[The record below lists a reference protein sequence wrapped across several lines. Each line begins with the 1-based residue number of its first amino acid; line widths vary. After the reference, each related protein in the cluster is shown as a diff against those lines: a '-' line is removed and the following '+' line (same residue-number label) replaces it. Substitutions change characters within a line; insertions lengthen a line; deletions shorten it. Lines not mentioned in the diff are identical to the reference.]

1 MKTLRPI
8 EFAPIVLFVY
18 ARPEHTRRTLEAL
31 AANAL
36 ADQSDLVVYSDASRS
51 EREAEAVRVV
61 RELILATSGFRS
73 VTLVAR
79 DMNFGLARNIIEGVS
94 EVLRQHECVIV
105 LEDDMVT
112 SPFFLT
118 YMNDALKRY
127 ANDDRIISIH
137 GYVYPVAGGL
147 PEAFFL
153 PGADCWGWATWRRG
167 WECFNPDGAQ
177 LLRELKQRKLE
188 RTFDYEGSYPY
199 TKMLEAQIAGTND
212 SWAIRWYAS
221 AFLLGKLTL
230 YPGRSLVHN
239 IGNDA
244 TGTHCDQ
251 SSEMDTLL
259 SNRPIRLDGVAV
271 ESSTLARGEFAR
283 FFNRQSR
290 RGITG
295 WIRRLLGSLTMERAA

>member
-1 MKTLRPI
+1 ML
-8 EFAPIVLFVY
+8 APIILF
-18 ARPEHTRRTLEAL
+18 AFSRPEHTRRTLEAL

-36 ADQSDLVVYSDASRS
+36 ADQSDLIVYADAARS
-51 EREAEAVRVV
+51 ERDAEAVCVV
-61 RELILATSGFRS
+61 RELIRAAFGFRS
-73 VTLVAR
+73 VTLIER
-79 DMNFGLARNIIEGVS
+79 DVNFGLARNIIEGVS
-94 EVLRQHECVIV
+94 EVLCQHERIIV

-118 YMNDALKRY
+118 YMNEALERY
-127 ANDDRIISIH
+127 ANDNRIISIH
-137 GYVYPVAGGL
+137 GYVYPVAGAL

-167 WECFNPDGAQ
+167 WVYFNPNGAQ

-188 RTFDYEGSYPY
+188 HAFDYGGSYPY
-199 TKMLEAQIAGTND
+199 TQMLEAQIAGAND

-244 TGTHCDQ
+244 SGTHCDK
-251 SSEMDTLL
+251 SSMMDSVL
-259 SNRPIRLDGVAV
+259 SERPIRLEGLIV
-271 ESSTLARGEFAR
+271 EACGPACREVER
-283 FFNRQSR
+283 FFRKQRRWRGAYWLKHLFGFFYSR
-290 RGITG
+290 
-295 WIRRLLGSLTMERAA
+295 

>member
-1 MKTLRPI
+1 MLMPI
-8 EFAPIVLFVY
+8 EFTTIVLFVY
-18 ARPEHTRRTLEAL
+18 ARPEHARRTLETL

-36 ADQSDLVVYSDASRS
+36 ADQSDLIVYADAARS
-51 EREAEAVRVV
+51 ERDAEAVCAV
-61 RELILATSGFRS
+61 RELVRAASGFRS
-73 VTLVAR
+73 VTLIER

-94 EVLRQHECVIV
+94 EVLCQHERVIV

-118 YMNDALKRY
+118 YMNEALERY

-137 GYVYPVAGGL
+137 GYVYPVDVAL

-167 WECFNPDGAQ
+167 WACFNPDGAQ

-244 TGTHCDQ
+244 SGTHCGQ
-251 SSEMDTLL
+251 SSVMDTSL
-259 SNRPIRLDGVAV
+259 SDRPIRLDSVAV
-271 ESSTLARGEFAR
+271 ESCAVARLEFAR
-283 FFNRQSR
+283 FFSRQSR
-290 RGITG
+290 RGISG
-295 WIRRLLGSLTMERAA
+295 WISRLLSSLIMERAA

>member
-1 MKTLRPI
+1 MQSITPI
-8 EFAPIVLFVY
+8 ALFAY

-36 ADQSDLVVYSDASRS
+36 ADQSDLIVYSDAARS
-51 EREAEAVRVV
+51 ERDAEAVSAV
-61 RELILATSGFRS
+61 RELIRAASGFRS
-73 VTLVAR
+73 VTLVER

-94 EVLRQHECVIV
+94 EVLRQHECIIV

-112 SPFFLT
+112 SPFFLM
-118 YMNDALKRY
+118 YMNEALERF
-127 ANDDRIISIH
+127 ASDDRVVSIH
-137 GYVYPVAGGL
+137 GYVYPVEGTL

-167 WECFNPDGAQ
+167 WACFNPDGAQ

-188 RTFDYEGSYPY
+188 HAFDYEGSYPY

-251 SSEMDTLL
+251 SSVMDTSL
-259 SNRPIRLDGVAV
+259 SDRPIRLEGVAV
-271 ESSTLARGEFAR
+271 ESSTLVRWEFSR
-283 FFNRQSR
+283 FFSSRSR

-295 WIRRLLGSLTMERAA
+295 WIRRLLDSLTLERVA

>member
-8 EFAPIVLFVY
+8 GFAPIVLFVY

-36 ADQSDLVVYSDASRS
+36 ADQSDLIVYSDASRS

-73 VTLVAR
+73 VTLVER
-79 DMNFGLARNIIEGVS
+79 NMNFGLARNIIEGVS

-167 WECFNPDGAQ
+167 WACFNPDGAQ

>member
-1 MKTLRPI
+1 ML
-8 EFAPIVLFVY
+8 APIILF
-18 ARPEHTRRTLEAL
+18 AFSRPEHTRRTLEAL

-36 ADQSDLVVYSDASRS
+36 ADQSDLIVYADAARS
-51 EREAEAVRVV
+51 ERDAEAVCVV
-61 RELILATSGFRS
+61 RELIRAAFGFRS
-73 VTLVAR
+73 VTLIER
-79 DMNFGLARNIIEGVS
+79 DVNFGLARNIIEGVS
-94 EVLRQHECVIV
+94 EVLCQHERIIV

-118 YMNDALKRY
+118 YMNEALERY
-127 ANDDRIISIH
+127 ANDNRIISIH
-137 GYVYPVAGGL
+137 GYVYPVAGAL

-167 WECFNPDGAQ
+167 WAYFNPNGAQ

-188 RTFDYEGSYPY
+188 HAFDYGGSYPY
-199 TKMLEAQIAGTND
+199 TQMLEAQIAGAND

-244 TGTHCDQ
+244 SGTHCDK
-251 SSEMDTLL
+251 SSMMDSVL
-259 SNRPIRLDGVAV
+259 SERPIRLEGLIV
-271 ESSTLARGEFAR
+271 EACGPACREVER
-283 FFNRQSR
+283 FFRKQRRWRGAYWLKHLFGFFYSR
-290 RGITG
+290 
-295 WIRRLLGSLTMERAA
+295 

>member
-1 MKTLRPI
+1 ML
-8 EFAPIVLFVY
+8 APIILF
-18 ARPEHTRRTLEAL
+18 AFSRPEHTRRALEAL

-36 ADQSDLVVYSDASRS
+36 ADQSDLIVYADAARS
-51 EREAEAVRVV
+51 ERDAEAVCVV
-61 RELILATSGFRS
+61 RELIRAAFGFRS
-73 VTLVAR
+73 VTLIER
-79 DMNFGLARNIIEGVS
+79 DVNFGLARNIIEGVS
-94 EVLRQHECVIV
+94 EVLCQHERIIV

-118 YMNDALKRY
+118 YMNEALERY
-127 ANDDRIISIH
+127 ANDNRIISIH
-137 GYVYPVAGGL
+137 GYVYPVAGAL

-167 WECFNPDGAQ
+167 WAYFNPNGAQ

-188 RTFDYEGSYPY
+188 HAFDYGGSYPY
-199 TKMLEAQIAGTND
+199 TQMLEAQIAGAND

-244 TGTHCDQ
+244 SGTHCDK
-251 SSEMDTLL
+251 SSMMDSVL
-259 SNRPIRLDGVAV
+259 SERPIRLEGLIV
-271 ESSTLARGEFAR
+271 EACGPACREVER
-283 FFNRQSR
+283 FFRKQRRWRGAYWLKHLFGFFYSR
-290 RGITG
+290 
-295 WIRRLLGSLTMERAA
+295 

>member
-1 MKTLRPI
+1 MQATVVFFAFSRPD
-8 EFAPIVLFVY
+8 
-18 ARPEHTRRTLEAL
+18 HTRRALAAL

-36 ADQSDLVVYSDASRS
+36 ADQTDLIVYADAARN
-51 EREAEAVRVV
+51 EREAAPVRAV
-61 RELILATSGFRS
+61 RELVRGTTGFHS
-73 VTLVAR
+73 VTLVER
-79 DMNFGLARNIIEGVS
+79 DINFGLARNIIEGVS
-94 EVLRQHECVIV
+94 ETLRQHERVIV

-118 YMNDALKRY
+118 YMNEALERY
-127 ANDDRIISIH
+127 SNDDRVISIH
-137 GYVYPVAGGL
+137 GYVYPIAVAL

-167 WECFNPDGAQ
+167 WACFNPDGAQ

-199 TKMLEAQIAGTND
+199 TQMLEAQIAGMND

-251 SSEMDTLL
+251 SSAMDTSL
-259 SNRPIRLDGVAV
+259 SDRPIRLEGVAV
-271 ESSTLARGEFAR
+271 ESSTLVRREFAR
-283 FFNRQSR
+283 FFSSRSR

-295 WIRRLLGSLTMERAA
+295 WFRRLLGSLTMERVA

>member
-1 MKTLRPI
+1 MPSI
-8 EFAPIVLFVY
+8 APIALFAY

-36 ADQSDLVVYSDASRS
+36 ADQSDLIVYADAARG
-51 EREAEAVRVV
+51 ERNAEAVCAV
-61 RELILATSGFRS
+61 RELIRSASGFRS
-73 VTLVAR
+73 VTLVKR

-94 EVLRQHECVIV
+94 EVLHQHDRVIV

-137 GYVYPVAGGL
+137 GYVYPVAAAL

-167 WECFNPDGAQ
+167 WACFNPDGVQ

-259 SNRPIRLDGVAV
+259 SDRPIRLDGVAV

-283 FFNRQSR
+283 FFSRQSR

-295 WIRRLLGSLTMERAA
+295 WIRRVLGSLTTERAA

>member
-1 MKTLRPI
+1 MQSITPI
-8 EFAPIVLFVY
+8 ALFAY

-36 ADQSDLVVYSDASRS
+36 ADQSDLIVYADDARS
-51 EREAEAVRVV
+51 ERDAEAVCAV
-61 RELILATSGFRS
+61 RELIRATTGFRS
-73 VTLVAR
+73 VTLVER

-94 EVLRQHECVIV
+94 EVLRQYERVIV

-118 YMNDALKRY
+118 YMNEALERFASDGY
-127 ANDDRIISIH
+127 VISIH
-137 GYVYPVAGGL
+137 GYVYPVAGTL

-167 WECFNPDGAQ
+167 WACFNPDGAQ

-230 YPGRSLVHN
+230 YPGCSLVHN

-259 SNRPIRLDGVAV
+259 SDRPIRLDGVAV

-283 FFNRQSR
+283 FFSRQSR

-295 WIRRLLGSLTMERAA
+295 WIRRLLGSLRMERAA

>member
-1 MKTLRPI
+1 ML
-8 EFAPIVLFVY
+8 APIILF
-18 ARPEHTRRTLEAL
+18 AFSRPEHTRRTLEAL

-36 ADQSDLVVYSDASRS
+36 ADQSDLIVYADAARS
-51 EREAEAVRVV
+51 ERDAEAVCVV
-61 RELILATSGFRS
+61 RELIRAAFGFRS
-73 VTLVAR
+73 VTLIER
-79 DMNFGLARNIIEGVS
+79 DVNFGLARNIIEGVS
-94 EVLRQHECVIV
+94 EVLCQHERIIV

-118 YMNDALKRY
+118 YMNEALERY
-127 ANDDRIISIH
+127 ANDNRIISIH
-137 GYVYPVAGGL
+137 GYVYPVAGAL

-167 WECFNPDGAQ
+167 WAYFNPNGAQ

-188 RTFDYEGSYPY
+188 HAFDYGGSYPY
-199 TKMLEAQIAGTND
+199 TQMLEAQIAGAND

-244 TGTHCDQ
+244 SGTHCDK
-251 SSEMDTLL
+251 SSMMDSVL
-259 SNRPIRLDGVAV
+259 S
-271 ESSTLARGEFAR
+271 
-283 FFNRQSR
+283 
-290 RGITG
+290 
-295 WIRRLLGSLTMERAA
+295 

>member
-1 MKTLRPI
+1 MTS
-8 EFAPIVLFVY
+8 PIVLFVY
-18 ARPEHTRRTLEAL
+18 SRPEHARRTLEAL

-36 ADQSDLVVYSDASRS
+36 ADQSDLIVYADAARS
-51 EREAEAVRVV
+51 EREVGAVRAV
-61 RELILATSGFRS
+61 REMVRATTGFRS
-73 VTLVAR
+73 VTLVER

-118 YMNDALKRY
+118 YMNEALERF
-127 ANDDRIISIH
+127 ASDDRVVSIH
-137 GYVYPVAGGL
+137 GYVYPVTGTL

-153 PGADCWGWATWRRG
+153 PGADCWGWATWQRG
-167 WECFNPDGAQ
+167 WACFNADGAQ

-244 TGTHCDQ
+244 SGTHCDQ
-251 SSEMDTLL
+251 SGVMDTSL
-259 SNRPIRLDGVAV
+259 SDRPIRLDGVAV
-271 ESSTLARGEFAR
+271 ESSTLARREFAR
-283 FFNRQSR
+283 FFSCQSCH
-290 RGITG
+290 GIAG
-295 WIRRLLGSLTMERAA
+295 WIRRLLGSLTWERVA

>member
-1 MKTLRPI
+1 ML
-8 EFAPIVLFVY
+8 APIILF
-18 ARPEHTRRTLEAL
+18 AFSRPEHTRRTLEAL

-36 ADQSDLVVYSDASRS
+36 ADQSDLIVYADAARS
-51 EREAEAVRVV
+51 ERDAEAVCVV
-61 RELILATSGFRS
+61 RELIRAAFGFRS
-73 VTLVAR
+73 VTLIER
-79 DMNFGLARNIIEGVS
+79 DVNFGLARNIIEGVS
-94 EVLRQHECVIV
+94 EVLCQHERIIV

-118 YMNDALKRY
+118 YMNEALERY
-127 ANDDRIISIH
+127 ANDNRIISIH
-137 GYVYPVAGGL
+137 GYVYPVAGAL

-167 WECFNPDGAQ
+167 WAYFNPNGAQ

-188 RTFDYEGSYPY
+188 HAFDYGGSYPY
-199 TKMLEAQIAGTND
+199 TQMLEAQIAGTND

-244 TGTHCDQ
+244 SGTHCDK
-251 SSEMDTLL
+251 SSMMDSVL
-259 SNRPIRLDGVAV
+259 SERPIRLEGLIV
-271 ESSTLARGEFAR
+271 EACGPACREVER
-283 FFNRQSR
+283 FFRKQRRWRGAYWLKHLFGFFYSR
-290 RGITG
+290 
-295 WIRRLLGSLTMERAA
+295 

>member
-1 MKTLRPI
+1 ML
-8 EFAPIVLFVY
+8 APIIFF
-18 ARPEHTRRTLEAL
+18 AFSRPDHTRRALAAL
-31 AANAL
+31 AANEL
-36 ADQSDLVVYSDASRS
+36 ADKSDLIVYADAARNK
-51 EREAEAVRVV
+51 REAASVRAV
-61 RELILATSGFRS
+61 RELVRGTTGFRS
-73 VTLVAR
+73 VTLIER

-94 EVLRQHECVIV
+94 EVLCQHERVIV

-118 YMNDALKRY
+118 YMNEALERY

-137 GYVYPVAGGL
+137 GYVYPVAGAL

-167 WECFNPDGAQ
+167 WAYFNPNGAQ

-188 RTFDYEGSYPY
+188 HAFDYEGSYPY
-199 TKMLEAQIAGTND
+199 TQMLEAQIAGTND

-244 TGTHCDQ
+244 SGTHCDK
-251 SSEMDTLL
+251 SSMMDSVL
-259 SNRPIRLDGVAV
+259 SERPIRLEGLIV
-271 ESSTLARGEFAR
+271 EACGPASREVER
-283 FFNRQSR
+283 FFRKQRRWRGTYWLKHLFGFFYSR
-290 RGITG
+290 WT
-295 WIRRLLGSLTMERAA
+295 A

>member
-1 MKTLRPI
+1 MTT
-8 EFAPIVLFVY
+8 APIVLFTY
-18 ARPEHTRRTLEAL
+18 SRPEHTRRTLEAL
-31 AANAL
+31 AANTL
-36 ADQSDLVVYSDASRS
+36 ADQSDLIVYADAARS
-51 EREAEAVRVV
+51 ERDAEAVCAV
-61 RELILATSGFRS
+61 RNLIHTASGFHS
-73 VTLVAR
+73 VMLVER
-79 DMNFGLARNIIEGVS
+79 DKNFGLARNIIEGVS
-94 EVLRQHECVIV
+94 EVLRQHERVIV

-118 YMNDALKRY
+118 YMNEALERY
-127 ANDDRIISIH
+127 ASEDRIISIH
-137 GYVYPVAGGL
+137 GYVYPVAVAL

-167 WECFNPDGAQ
+167 WACFNPDGAQ

-188 RTFDYEGSYPY
+188 RAFDFEGSYPY

-251 SSEMDTLL
+251 SSVMDTSL
-259 SNRPIRLDGVAV
+259 SDRAIRLDGIAV
-271 ESSTLARGEFAR
+271 EPCTVARLEIAR
-283 FFNRQSR
+283 FFSRQSR
-290 RGITG
+290 RGIAG
-295 WIRRLLGSLTMERAA
+295 WIKRIFGSLTQGQAA

>member
-1 MKTLRPI
+1 MPSI
-8 EFAPIVLFVY
+8 APIAPIALFAY

-36 ADQSDLVVYSDASRS
+36 ADQSDLIVYADAARS
-51 EREAEAVRVV
+51 EWDAEAVYAV
-61 RELILATSGFRS
+61 RELIRAAWGFRS
-73 VTLVAR
+73 VTLVER

-94 EVLRQHECVIV
+94 EVLRQHERVIV

-118 YMNDALKRY
+118 YVNDALERY
-127 ANDDRIISIH
+127 ANDDQVISIH
-137 GYVYPVAGGL
+137 GYVYPVAGTL

-167 WECFNPDGAQ
+167 WACFNPDGAQ

-188 RTFDYEGSYPY
+188 RAFDYEGSYPY

-221 AFLLGKLTL
+221 AFLLDKLTL
-230 YPGRSLVHN
+230 YPGRSLVRN

-259 SNRPIRLDGVAV
+259 SDRPIRLDGVAV
-271 ESSTLARGEFAR
+271 ESSPLARGEFAH
-283 FFNRQSR
+283 FFSRQSR
-290 RGITG
+290 RGIAG
-295 WIRRLLGSLTMERAA
+295 WLRRLLGSRYMERAA